1 MLIKVD
7 LILKEK
13 SYKRNLIRFKDYNSS
28 KLVFILLTKV
38 IELYIGP
45 IIIDIRWFGFK
56 KFFPNFFFWYLSL
69 KNGLNDL
76 LQVLFNISDNI
87 NRNLKK

>member
-45 IIIDIRWFGFK
+45 IIIDIR
-56 KFFPNFFFWYLSL
+56 
-69 KNGLNDL
+69 
-76 LQVLFNISDNI
+76 
-87 NRNLKK
+87 